1 MYIYASLLLLFRA
14 VFFHDFLFL
23 SQMFHLCAKNAGN
36 SQFFNFL
43 PLQIPVFYSMISLI
57 RGVIIYKRHIMQTP
71 SVLSASAMEWRLFL

>member
-1 MYIYASLLLLFRA
+1 MYIYASNLLLFRTG
-14 VFFHDFLFL
+14 FPLPFILFPK
-23 SQMFHLCAKNAGN
+23 MFHLWAKNAGN

-71 SVLSASAMEWRLFL
+71 SVLSASATEWRLFL